1 MRIRTGNRGSRAI
14 AAQMI
19 DLGFA
24 VPQVMAY
31 RIARMALAG
40 SSPSARDRRE
50 FQRMGAEKVAA
61 FYESWNA
68 MLVETFRANARLA
81 RLFFPAWP
89 GSPPSSRAAAGH
101 LQRATTGIF
110 GKGVA
115 PVRRRAVANARRL
128 RRVR

>member
-40 SSPSARDRRE
+40 SSPSARVSRSSACSGARPASTARPRRCASAARSE
-50 FQRMGAEKVAA
+50 PGRGLMARGPAPISGRGAEQGGVP
-61 FYESWNA
+61 W
-68 MLVETFRANARLA
+68 MRCGRL
-81 RLFFPAWP
+81 P
-89 GSPPSSRAAAGH
+89 GGGRGC
-101 LQRATTGIF
+101 G
-110 GKGVA
+110 G
-115 PVRRRAVANARRL
+115 
-128 RRVR
+128 